1 MVEALCHR
9 CGREWD
15 YTGSSDRYGCC
26 PNCKTSVK
34 LNRGS
39 ERAKPTGSPEGSV
52 EPEPSAERCP
62 DPSDRATVEIEAGGE
77 PREVDVTEA
86 VEAVDGAVIE
96 LYELGEARGETMAQ
110 LGQDSEEQSE
120 EVDDLRDGLEELAGY
135 FAEYIEANGGKVE
148 YDHIEKTEPTVPEA
162 LENVDM
168 EGFEA

>member
-15 YTGSSDRYGCC
+15 YTGRSDRYGTC

-39 ERAKPTGSPEGSV
+39 ERAKPTGSPEGSI

-77 PREVDVTEA
+77 PREVEVIEA

-96 LYELGEARGETMAQ
+96 LYELGQDRGETV
-110 LGQDSEEQSE
+110 GQVRQEVEEQSDD
-120 EVDDLRDGLEELAGY
+120 VDDLRDGLQELAGY

-148 YDHIEKTEPTVPEA
+148 YENIEETGPTVPEA
-162 LENVDM
+162 LKNVDM